1 MTGRV
6 ARALARRTRA
16 RLDRDRMRVHAD
28 EVGASGLFDEAWYR
42 GQPAAADVG
51 AANPIIHYLRDGDA
65 RGLSPHPLF
74 DVAGYRRRLP
84 ELAATRMATL
94 VHYLREGEASGQRP
108 NPLFD
113 PTWYAARHPK
123 LEPGQGRLLAHY
135 AREGTA
141 RGELPSPVFEPSWYA
156 ARVPGGLPPGTD
168 PLRHYLTVGA
178 RAGIDPHPLFDGAWY
193 LTRHPCVARAGLD
206 PVEHWV
212 EIGAAAGLSPH
223 PLFDSAWYRSRYPEA
238 DGDPLRH
245 WIEIGARLGLSP
257 HPLFDAAWYRA
268 RHPDVARRGLDP
280 LRHFLEV
287 GVARALP
294 THPLFDPVWYGSR
307 HPEQRDPAA
316 GLVHC
321 AERRGEAGAEPSPL
335 FPTFA
340 RYFLCDPE
348 FPWMA
353 GLDNPLA
360 AFLEGGEPRF
370 GAPPRMAFATGSDPQ
385 ASVVIPAWGQPFHT
399 VACLRSLAAAR
410 GETTFEAILVDDAS
424 PDVDYSTLLGGVP
437 GLRVLRNER
446 NLGFVGSCNRGA
458 AESRGRR
465 LVFLN
470 SDTVVLDGWLD
481 ALLASF
487 DDFPGAGVVGSKLL
501 YPSGRTGEAGAI
513 VWRDGSCWNYGRR
526 HTPDSPEVEYARDVD
541 YVSGAALAVD
551 RVLFDSLEGFD
562 EAFAPGFY
570 EDVDLAWRVRA
581 AGHRVLFQ
589 PASEVIHFEGVSS
602 GLDPGSGMKIAQV
615 RNRTVFFDRWG
626 ETLRGHRE
634 SAPENLDIEK
644 DRYCSGE
651 ALVIDTATP
660 TPGRDSRSLRLL
672 HLLRILR
679 ELGLRPT
686 FLPANGDAP
695 EPWRTTLRRKGIR
708 VLTPPWISSPE
719 AFLAESREC
728 FDVCIVCRPSL
739 GERLLPKVRARW
751 PHARVLFDLADLRP
765 PSAQATFRERSSTG
779 RSFGNAAMEAA
790 RNAHATVTTVNP
802 DDGTTNAEESGEPV
816 LLPWIYDTRRSPA
829 PREGRHGI
837 LFVPGLQPAP
847 AVDALLWFTD
857 EILPRV
863 ARTLGAL
870 RIHVPAWPPL
880 RPLLARDP
888 RLAPLSDEELE
899 DNRLFDRFV
908 LCVAPFRLGAGIAGR
923 LQPAMAAGLP
933 CVTTPRAAGRMAPT
947 VREQLT
953 MATSAEGLAR
963 EVLRVYEDVG
973 AWERASREGIAAVE
987 SLFGF
992 EAARERMRA
1001 LLADAGGLRK
1011 KDSVA

>member
-1 MTGRV
+1 M
-6 ARALARRTRA
+6 RAQ
-16 RLDRDRMRVHAD
+16 AD
-28 EVGASGLFDEAWYR
+28 EIRASDLFDEAWY
-42 GQPAAADVG
+42 GAQPAAADIG
-51 AANPIIHYLRDGDA
+51 TEDPIVHYLRDGDA

-74 DVAGYRRRLP
+74 DAAGYRRRLP

-113 PTWYAARHPK
+113 PTWYAARHPE
-123 LEPGQGRLLAHY
+123 LTPGHGRLLAHY
-135 AREGTA
+135 AREGA
-141 RGELPSPVFEPSWYA
+141 GRGESPSPVFEASWYA

-168 PLRHYLTVGA
+168 PLRHWLTVGA
-178 RAGIDPHPLFDGAWY
+178 RVGIDPHPLFDGAWY
-193 LTRHPCVARAGLD
+193 LTRHPGVTRTGLD

-212 EIGAAAGLSPH
+212 EIGAAGGLSPH
-223 PLFDSAWYRSRYPEA
+223 PLFDSAWYLSRYPEA
-238 DGDPLRH
+238 EGDPLRH

-280 LRHFLEV
+280 LRHFLEE

-294 THPLFDPVWYGSR
+294 THPLFDPVWFRAR
-307 HPEQRDPAA
+307 HPELPSLVS

-321 AERRGEAGAEPSPL
+321 AERRGDASAEPSPL
-335 FPTFA
+335 FPAFA
-340 RYFLCDPE
+340 RFFLSDPE
-348 FPWMA
+348 HPWLA
-353 GLDNPLA
+353 GPDNPLA
-360 AFLEGGEPRF
+360 AFLEGSELRL
-370 GAPPRMAFATGSDPQ
+370 GAPPPMAFAPGSDPE

-399 VACLRSLAAAR
+399 VACLRSLASAR
-410 GETTFEAILVDDAS
+410 GKATFEAILVDDAS
-424 PDVDYSTLLGGVP
+424 PEVDYATLLGVVP
-437 GLRVLRNER
+437 GLRILRNES

-458 AESRGRR
+458 AEARGRR

-487 DDFPGAGVVGSKLL
+487 DDFPGAGVIGSKLL

-526 HTPDSPEVEYARDVD
+526 HAPDSPEVEYAREVD

-551 RVLFDSLEGFD
+551 RALFASLDGFD

-602 GLDPGSGMKIAQV
+602 GLDPGSGMKAAQV

-626 ETLRGHRE
+626 ATLAGHRD
-634 SAPENLDIEK
+634 SAPEHLDIEK
-644 DRYCSGE
+644 DRYRAGE

-679 ELGLRPT
+679 ELGLRPS
-686 FLPANGDAP
+686 FLPANGNAP
-695 EPWRTTLRRKGIR
+695 EPWRTTLRRHGVR
-708 VLTPPWISSPE
+708 LLTPPWVASPE
-719 AFLAESREC
+719 ALLAEDRER

-739 GERLLPKVRARW
+739 GPRLLPSIRARW
-751 PHARVLFDLADLRP
+751 PDARLLLDLADLPAVAGRATAQE
-765 PSAQATFRERSSTG
+765 SATAG
-779 RSFGNAAMEAA
+779 RASGNAAMQAA
-790 RNAHATVTTVNP
+790 RNAGATVVTANP
-802 DDGTTNAEESGEPV
+802 DDRPAEGEGSGGPV
-816 LLPWIYDTRRSPA
+816 LLPWIYETRRSPA
-829 PREGRHGI
+829 PREGRQGI

-847 AVDALLWFTD
+847 AVDAVLWFTD

-870 RIHVPAWPPL
+870 RIHVPAWPSL

-888 RLAPLSDEELE
+888 RLAPVSDEELE
-899 DNRLFDRFV
+899 SNRLFDRFV
-908 LCVAPFRLGAGIAGR
+908 LGVAPFRLGAGIAGR

-933 CVTTPRAAGRMAPT
+933 CVATPRAAAHMAPT

-953 MATSAEGLAR
+953 IATSAEDLAR
-963 EVLRVYEDVG
+963 QVLRIYEDVG
-973 AWERASREGIAAVE
+973 AWERASRAGIAAVE
-987 SLFGF
+987 ALFGF
-992 EAARERMRA
+992 ETARERMRA
-1001 LLADAGGLRK
+1001 LLADTSGLRK
-1011 KDSVA
+1011 KDSAA